1 MSEFQKRKQELN
13 GTEMLPEM
21 GTNGGMG
28 NPMGMQRAGGGGN
41 PMGMQRAG
49 GAMQGAMMPEQSGS
63 VRSITL
69 GTGAKKEFASR
80 VTKER
85 LAEANKILE
94 MYKIG
99 KTAHD
104 QRVMENERYYRMCNW
119 ASKRMKMEQT
129 DTNSRSGWL
138 LNVIM
143 NKHADAMDN
152 IPELNVLP
160 RAEDDKED
168 AQNLSAIIPCIF
180 EMNDYEGVY
189 DRCWTD
195 KLVAGVGIKGIFWD
209 SSKGGAGDIV
219 IRRVDALNV
228 FWEPGV
234 EDIQDGRNFF
244 CVAMQDIETLE
255 ETYPELKDK
264 LTSAAFRPDRYQ
276 GEDMQSDADKACVI
290 DWYYKRNG
298 ILHYCKYVGEHV
310 LYASEDDENY
320 RERGYYDHGLYPF
333 VFDPMFTIKNSPS
346 GLGYVDV
353 CRDAQ
358 DYIDRLDSAIL
369 KSALANVEPRHFI
382 QTGAVNE
389 EEFLDP
395 KQPLIHINGQLENA
409 VQPLNKSE
417 LNALYVQVMNN
428 KVNEMKETSG
438 NRDFQ
443 QGGTAS
449 GVTAYS
455 AIAALQEAGSKTSR
469 DMIKAGYRAVQR
481 EGYMVLELI
490 RQFYDETRY
499 FRVTGNVG
507 QDTYIGYSNQNI
519 RPQSQGTVMGVELG
533 ERMPVFDI
541 KISASKQNPFSKA
554 TQNELAK
561 ELYGMG
567 LFNPQMADQALL
579 VLDMMQFEGKDALRQ
594 KIAQNG
600 TLLQMVQQL
609 QVQVTQM
616 AAVIDTQNGTQ
627 LSGAV
632 AGQTAAQQQE
642 NPTLSE
648 DTGNTPETDSLG
660 NEKQQGRLI
669 DKPRERAA
677 AATAV

>member
-1 MSEFQKRKQELN
+1 MSEFERKRRTMNTVNELKET
-13 GTEMLPEM
+13 GTDLPALPAGRQAELESS
-21 GTNGGMG
+21 
-28 NPMGMQRAGGGGN
+28 RA
-41 PMGMQRAG
+41 
-49 GAMQGAMMPEQSGS
+49 
-63 VRSITL
+63 ITL

-80 VTKER
+80 MTKDR
-85 LAEANKILE
+85 LAEANRILE
-94 MYKIG
+94 SYKTG

-104 QRVMENERYYRMCNW
+104 QRVMEDERYYRLCNW
-119 ASKRMKMEQT
+119 SSKRMKAERT

-160 RAEDDKED
+160 RAEDDRED
-168 AQNLSAIIPCIF
+168 AQSLSAIIPCIF
-180 EMNDYEGVY
+180 ETNDYEGVY

-209 SSKGGAGDIV
+209 SEKGGAGDIV

-255 ETYPELKDK
+255 ETYPQLKDK
-264 LTSAAFRPDRYQ
+264 LTSASFRPDRYQ
-276 GEDMQSDADKACVI
+276 GEDMQTDADKACVI

-298 ILHYCKYVGEHV
+298 VLHYCKYVGENV

-333 VFDPMFTIKNSPS
+333 VFDPMFAIKNSPS
-346 GLGYVDV
+346 GFGYVDV

-369 KSALANVEPRHFI
+369 KSALANAEPRHFI
-382 QTGAVNE
+382 ATGAVNE

-395 KQPLIHINGQLENA
+395 KQPLIHVNGQLETA
-409 VQPLNKSE
+409 VLPLNKSE

-469 DMIKAGYRAVQR
+469 DMIKAGYRAAQK

-499 FRVTGNVG
+499 FRVTGNIG
-507 QDTYIGYSNQNI
+507 QDTYVGYNNARI
-519 RPQSQGTVMGVELG
+519 RPQAQGNIMGVDMG
-533 ERMPVFDI
+533 TRVPVFDI
-541 KISASKQNPFSKA
+541 KISASKQNPFSRA

-567 LFNPQMADQALL
+567 LFNPQMADQAML
-579 VLDMMQFEGKDALRQ
+579 VLDMMQFEGRDALRQ

-600 TLLQMVQQL
+600 TLLQTVQQL
-609 QVQVTQM
+609 QMPPVQRIRTRHEREHKQNDP
-616 AAVIDTQNGTQ
+616 AVLAERNGLPESNRRIHQARGSVDQQ
-627 LSGAV
+627 LSA
-632 AGQTAAQQQE
+632 
-642 NPTLSE
+642 
-648 DTGNTPETDSLG
+648 
-660 NEKQQGRLI
+660 
-669 DKPRERAA
+669 
-677 AATAV
+677 